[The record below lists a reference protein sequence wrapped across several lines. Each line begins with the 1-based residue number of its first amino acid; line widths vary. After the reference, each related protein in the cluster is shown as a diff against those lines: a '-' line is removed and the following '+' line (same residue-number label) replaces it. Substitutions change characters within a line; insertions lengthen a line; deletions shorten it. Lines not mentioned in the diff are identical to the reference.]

1 MNVGI
6 FMMPLHPP
14 GKNVTV
20 GFEEDTEAIV
30 LADQLGYSEAW
41 IGQHHSA
48 AWEPI
53 PSNDVFI
60 GSLIPQ
66 TRNIRL
72 GTGVT
77 IIPQHHPVNV
87 AVRIAYLD
95 HLSKGRINV
104 GFGQGGIPT
113 DWSLFELPDPKT
125 QGLMTLEAIDLI
137 PKLWQAESPFD
148 FKGEYWHVAIKEKIP
163 HLALGDLLK
172 PYQQPHPP
180 IAMSIVKEESMAA
193 RTCGERG
200 FFPISINMAPARK
213 VLRQWET
220 YCEGREAGGY
230 PEAERST
237 WRISRSIYVG
247 ESDEEAREHCLG
259 GAFAGAL
266 TYLRDIGR
274 SAGIGDLPCTDPTMT
289 EDDVT
294 AEHLIDNIAV
304 VGSVDTVTEK
314 LQALYDATGGFGTV
328 LQIAH
333 DWDDKAKMRKSM
345 ERLGKEV
352 IPRLP

>member
-1 MNVGI
+1 MNVGT

-14 GKNVTV
+14 GKDVTV
-20 GFEEDTEAIV
+20 GFDEDTEAIV

-60 GSLIPQ
+60 GALIPQ
-66 TRNIRL
+66 TRTIRL

-87 AVRIAYLD
+87 AVRLAYLD

-148 FKGEYWHVAIKEKIP
+148 FKGEYWHVAIPKKVP

-172 PYQQPHPP
+172 PYQKPHPP
-180 IAMSIVKEESMAA
+180 IAMSIVKDESMAA
-193 RTCGERG
+193 RTCGECG
-200 FFPISINMAPARK
+200 FFPISINMAPSHK
-213 VLRQWET
+213 VLRQWEI
-220 YCEGREAGGY
+220 YCEGRESAGHGDGD
-230 PEAERST
+230 RSA

-247 ESDEEAREHCLG
+247 ESDAEAREHCLG
-259 GAFAGAL
+259 GAFAASL
-266 TYLRDIGR
+266 LYLRDIGR
-274 SAGIGDLPCTDPTMT
+274 AAGIGSLPCI
-289 EDDVT
+289 EY
-294 AEHLIDNIAV
+294 LIDNIAI
-304 VGSVDTVTEK
+304 VGNVDTVTEK
-314 LQALYDATGGFGTV
+314 LHVLYDDVGGFGTV

-333 DWDDKAKMRKSM
+333 DWDDKAKMRASM
-345 ERLGKEV
+345 ERLAKEV